1 MNSAIAGRCRAAD
14 LLPTSV
20 RPGPCHDLGRQ
31 IVGTLHPK
39 AGMPAGVV
47 VVAGTSAG
55 RLAGQPLADV
65 TGHRFSCGRPVPPL
79 SRARPPPARVVRV
92 QPVADG
98 DVAGRNRRAL
108 PGTRGPRERRWAG
121 RCPGLAG
128 PARAPGLSV
137 FRCGYDSS
145 LTSPGSLI
153 GHGPGSFADSA
164 FASHSS
170 GKCWA
175 PVRDS
180 GRHKSFATRVCAG
193 QGSDDPFSRGRC
205 RPAGTLRLPLVLL

>member
-79 SRARPPPARVVRV
+79 SRARPPPAR
-92 QPVADG
+92 AWYG
-98 DVAGRNRRAL
+98 
-108 PGTRGPRERRWAG
+108 
-121 RCPGLAG
+121 
-128 PARAPGLSV
+128 
-137 FRCGYDSS
+137 SS
-145 LTSPGSLI
+145 
-153 GHGPGSFADSA
+153 
-164 FASHSS
+164 
-170 GKCWA
+170 
-175 PVRDS
+175 
-180 GRHKSFATRVCAG
+180 
-193 QGSDDPFSRGRC
+193 
-205 RPAGTLRLPLVLL
+205 RLPTATSLAATAAPCP